1 MQHRSRVASR
11 RWVPLLVST
20 VMIALTLA
28 LAGCSDLVSGQATSG
43 IPPLAPDANLSIQG
57 STTTD
62 FDRLAKNALTDIEA
76 FWRLNYPS
84 ISGGKSL
91 SSLKGDI
98 YSVDDTAPTP
108 SAERN
113 ACIAEVGIRIV
124 EDNAFYCSLDDS
136 IAYDRVGLIPKLAK
150 EYGPYFVAA
159 MFAHEFGH
167 AIQARLGIMHA
178 QSSIAKETQADCAA
192 GAFTAWVMNFKSSHV
207 RVTQAALDEVLVGY
221 IQLRDPE
228 PHSESDSGTHG
239 NGFDRV
245 GAFATGIN
253 EGVKACFSDK
263 WADRSFTERGY
274 TSDADYTQ
282 GGNQPMAQV
291 LNQAPVNPSGGGGGG
306 LEPDLNQFW
315 RSAAKTIGKPWSDV
329 KIAQADHP
337 PCATHPQTQFA
348 YCPDD
353 NTVYYSTAL
362 AQRAYQAGDFSLG
375 TLLAYGW
382 GLAVRSQLFS
392 RSLDDS
398 TALISA
404 SCYTGAYAASVNVP
418 SSEAQGGFYLSPS
431 DMDEATTAVLSVVG
445 TNQALGE
452 RGTTGLTRITAFNK
466 GYFGGLSAC

>member
-1 MQHRSRVASR
+1 MHHRSQVTSR
-11 RWVPLLVST
+11 RRTRLV
-20 VMIALTLA
+20 VCALTLA
-28 LAGCSDLVSGQATSG
+28 LTLVVTACADTISGQATSG
-43 IPPLAPDANLSIQG
+43 IPPLAPDAKLSIQG
-57 STTTD
+57 STSGD
-62 FDRLAKNALTDIEA
+62 FDRLAKNALTDIES
-76 FWRLNYPS
+76 FWQLNYPS

-91 SSLKGDI
+91 SALKGRI
-98 YSVDDTAPTP
+98 YSVDDTAPAA
-108 SAERN
+108 SAYDN
-113 ACIAEVGIRIV
+113 SCISEAGIKIV

-150 EYGPYFVAA
+150 QYGPYFVAA

-167 AIQARLGIMHA
+167 AVQARLGIMHEM
-178 QSSIAKETQADCAA
+178 SSIAKETQADCAA
-192 GAFTAWVMNFKSSHV
+192 GAFTAWVMNFKSPHI
-207 RVTQAALDEVLVGY
+207 RVTQAALDQVLVGY

-228 PHSESDSGTHG
+228 PHSDSDSGTHG

-253 EGVKACFSDK
+253 DGVQACFSDK
-263 WADRSFTERGY
+263 WADRAFTERGY
-274 TSDADYTQ
+274 TSDTDYSQ
-282 GGNQPMAQV
+282 GGNQPMSQV
-291 LNQAPVNPSGGGGGG
+291 LNPAPATPSGGGGGG

-315 RSAAKTIGKPWSDV
+315 RSAAKSIGKEWVDV
-329 KIAQADHP
+329 KIAQATHP
-337 PCATHPQTQFA
+337 PCATRPQTQFA
-348 YCPDD
+348 YCPSD

-362 AQRAYQAGDFSLG
+362 AQKAYQSGDFSLG

-382 GLAVRSQLFS
+382 GLAVRSQLFD

-398 TALISA
+398 AALLGA

-418 SSEAQGGFYLSPS
+418 ASAARSDFSLSPS
-431 DMDEATTAVLSVVG
+431 DMDEATTAVLAVVA